1 MFCAKSLSFII
12 CISSTQLCV
21 DKNVEDQ
28 GHRRFVLIPKNQSA
42 EIYGVM
48 ELGSRNLQKEVNKG
62 PCNSSHYTFKI
73 VPYVEMYV
81 VPEFN

>member
-1 MFCAKSLSFII
+1 LCEDLEFHNLH
-12 CISSTQLCV
+12 ISSTQLCV

-42 EIYGVM
+42 EIFGVM
-48 ELGSRNLQKEVNKG
+48 ELGSHNLRMEVNKE
-62 PCNSSHYTFKI
+62 PCNSSHYPFKI

-81 VPEFN
+81 AREFN